1 MFAFH
6 IVGLIAAVAAAAS
19 AAPAQ
24 VSSSGSLT
32 WAVPGTAPVATPISY
47 TEPVRQN
54 ATGSIGPSVT
64 LYRRDKSTPSEAPAI
79 YFSSGS
85 LTWAVPATAPVFTPP
100 SYTEPVRRNATGSIV
115 PSVTL
120 YKRDAAPVPP
130 PASPAPV
137 DEAAEAPSSAPAPV
151 PPPASPAPV
160 REAAAAPSSPPAPV
174 SPPASPAPV
183 DEAAEA
189 PSSAPAPVPPP
200 ASPAPV
206 REAAAAPSSP
216 PAPVSPPA
224 SPAPVD
230 EAAAAP
236 SSDAAPPVTPDAG
249 LPKPA
254 GKFVANLKCT
264 DFTAGGGLNMD
275 GKPVSVNDAQ
285 LVVGGQAVPLTFLE
299 CNSSVMGLES
309 HGKLHYG
316 LLSPKGQEKKQCI
329 RPAFLAKPDQHLQ
342 VQGCSLTD
350 DSSQLAQIFE
360 YNEETKGIQ
369 FAGRVAPGKF
379 YVVGQ
384 DDKFVTVSPN
394 GESKKLSLN

>member
-6 IVGLIAAVAAAAS
+6 IAGLIAAVAAAAS

-32 WAVPGTAPVATPISY
+32 WAVPGTAPVATPLSY

-130 PASPAPV
+130 PASPTPV
-137 DEAAEAPSSAPAPV
+137 DEAAEAPPSAPTSG

-160 REAAAAPSSPPAPV
+160 REAAAAPSS
-174 SPPASPAPV
+174 
-183 DEAAEA
+183 D
-189 PSSAPAPVPPP
+189 PAPVP
-200 ASPAPV
+200 
-206 REAAAAPSSP
+206 
-216 PAPVSPPA
+216 PPA

-275 GKPVSVNDAQ
+275 GKAVSVNDAQ

-350 DSSQLAQIFE
+350 DSSQLTQIFE

-384 DDKFVTVSPN
+384 DDKFVTVSPS

>member
-1 MFAFH
+1 MVAFH
-6 IVGLIAAVAAAAS
+6 IAGLIAAVAAAAS

-160 REAAAAPSSPPAPV
+160 
-174 SPPASPAPV
+174 
-183 DEAAEA
+183 
-189 PSSAPAPVPPP
+189 
-200 ASPAPV
+200 
-206 REAAAAPSSP
+206 
-216 PAPVSPPA
+216 
-224 SPAPVD
+224 D

-264 DFTAGGGLNMD
+264 DFTAGGGLNVD

>member
-1 MFAFH
+1 MFAFQ
-6 IVGLIAAVAAAAS
+6 IAGLIAAVAAAAS

-32 WAVPGTAPVATPISY
+32 WAVPGTAPVATPLSY

-130 PASPAPV
+130 PASPTPV
-137 DEAAEAPSSAPAPV
+137 DEAAEAPPSAPASG

-160 REAAAAPSSPPAPV
+160 REAAAAPSS
-174 SPPASPAPV
+174 
-183 DEAAEA
+183 D
-189 PSSAPAPVPPP
+189 PAPVP
-200 ASPAPV
+200 
-206 REAAAAPSSP
+206 
-216 PAPVSPPA
+216 PPA

-275 GKPVSVNDAQ
+275 GKAVSVNDAQ

-350 DSSQLAQIFE
+350 DSSQLTQIFE

-384 DDKFVTVSPN
+384 DDKFVTVSPS

>member
-1 MFAFH
+1 MVAFH
-6 IVGLIAAVAAAAS
+6 IAGLIAAVAAAAS

-100 SYTEPVRRNATGSIV
+100 SYTEPVGRNATGSIV

-160 REAAAAPSSPPAPV
+160 
-174 SPPASPAPV
+174 
-183 DEAAEA
+183 
-189 PSSAPAPVPPP
+189 
-200 ASPAPV
+200 
-206 REAAAAPSSP
+206 
-216 PAPVSPPA
+216 
-224 SPAPVD
+224 D

-264 DFTAGGGLNMD
+264 DFTAGGGLNVD

>member
-1 MFAFH
+1 MRQPLADLHQLHIYTVSYNFPKYYDSTMFAFH
-6 IVGLIAAVAAAAS
+6 IAGLIAAVAAAAS

-32 WAVPGTAPVATPISY
+32 WAVPGTAPVATPLSY

-130 PASPAPV
+130 PASPTPV
-137 DEAAEAPSSAPAPV
+137 DEAAEAPPSAPASV

-160 REAAAAPSSPPAPV
+160 REAAAAPSS
-174 SPPASPAPV
+174 
-183 DEAAEA
+183 D
-189 PSSAPAPVPPP
+189 PAPVP
-200 ASPAPV
+200 
-206 REAAAAPSSP
+206 
-216 PAPVSPPA
+216 PPA

-275 GKPVSVNDAQ
+275 GKAVSVNDAQ

-299 CNSSVMGLES
+299 CNSSIMGLES

-342 VQGCSLTD
+342 VQDCSLTD
-350 DSSQLAQIFE
+350 DSSQLTQIFE

-384 DDKFVTVSPN
+384 DDKFVTVSPS

>member
-1 MFAFH
+1 MRQPLADLHQLHIYTVSYNFPNNYDPTMFAFH

-183 DEAAEA
+183 DEAA
-189 PSSAPAPVPPP
+189 
-200 ASPAPV
+200 
-206 REAAAAPSSP
+206 
-216 PAPVSPPA
+216 
-224 SPAPVD
+224 
-230 EAAAAP
+230 AAP

-350 DSSQLAQIFE
+350 DSSQLTQIFE

-384 DDKFVTVSPN
+384 DDKFVTVSPG

>member
-6 IVGLIAAVAAAAS
+6 VAGLIAAVAAAAS

-32 WAVPGTAPVATPISY
+32 WAVPGTAPVATPLSY

-54 ATGSIGPSVT
+54 ATGSISPSVT
-64 LYRRDKSTPSEAPAI
+64 LYRRDKGTPSEAPAI
-79 YFSSGS
+79 YFTSGS
-85 LTWAVPATAPVFTPP
+85 LTYAVPATAPVFTPP

-137 DEAAEAPSSAPAPV
+137 DEAAAAPSSPPAPV

-160 REAAAAPSSPPAPV
+160 KEAAAAPSS
-174 SPPASPAPV
+174 
-183 DEAAEA
+183 D
-189 PSSAPAPVPPP
+189 PAPVPPP

-206 REAAAAPSSP
+206 DKAAAAPTTEP
-216 PAPVSPPA
+216 
-224 SPAPVD
+224 
-230 EAAAAP
+230 
-236 SSDAAPPVTPDAG
+236 APPVTPDAG

-264 DFTAGGGLNMD
+264 DFTAGGGLKMG
-275 GKPVSVNDAQ
+275 GKPVSVSDAQ

-299 CNSSVMGLES
+299 CSASVMGLES
-309 HGKLHYG
+309 HDKLHYG

-342 VQGCSLTD
+342 VQDCSLTD
-350 DSSQLAQIFE
+350 DSSQLTQIFE
-360 YNEETKGIQ
+360 YNEETKGVQ
-369 FAGRVAPGKF
+369 FAGRIAPGKF

-384 DDKFVTVSPN
+384 DDKFVTVSPS
-394 GESKKLSLN
+394 GESKKLSLD